1 MQQSYNASLM
11 NGKKISLCTVLLV
24 MLSCSQGDIDL
35 HDTRSISSE
44 SLKGHCVKVSD
55 APDNIADWRM
65 KYNFGTSSVDVY
77 AGVDKTDEEAVQAQ
91 LDANAAEKA
100 AEADRE
106 AARIAA
112 MSA

>member
-1 MQQSYNASLM
+1 MYFKVVTGEPFTRNEV
-11 NGKKISLCTVLLV
+11 T
-24 MLSCSQGDIDL
+24 GDDAV
-35 HDTRSISSE
+35 S
-44 SLKGHCVKVSD
+44 KGHAVKITD

-65 KYNFGTSSVDVY
+65 TYNFGTSSVDVY

-91 LDANAAEKA
+91 LDANAAEKS

>member
-1 MQQSYNASLM
+1 MATMYFKVVTGEPFTRNEV
-11 NGKKISLCTVLLV
+11 T
-24 MLSCSQGDIDL
+24 GDDGVA
-35 HDTRSISSE
+35 
-44 SLKGHCVKVSD
+44 KGHCVKVSD

-91 LDANAAEKA
+91 LDANAAEKS

>member
-1 MQQSYNASLM
+1 MATIYF
-11 NGKKISLCTVLLV
+11 CT
-24 MLSCSQGDIDL
+24 GTGNPF
-35 HDTRSISSE
+35 TRSAVTGE
-44 SLKGHCVKVSD
+44 DGVAKGQCIKVSD

-65 KYNFGTSSVDVY
+65 TYNFGTSSVDVF
-77 AGVDKTDEEAVQAQ
+77 AGVDKTDEEAVQKQ
-91 LDANAAEKA
+91 LDDNATEKA

>member
-1 MQQSYNASLM
+1 MATMYFKTGTGEPFTRNAV
-11 NGKKISLCTVLLV
+11 T
-24 MLSCSQGDIDL
+24 GDDGV
-35 HDTRSISSE
+35 S
-44 SLKGHCVKVSD
+44 KGHCIKVTD
-55 APDNIADWRM
+55 APDNIAEWRM

-77 AGVDKTDEEAVQAQ
+77 AGVDKTDDEAVQAQ
-91 LDANAAEKA
+91 LDANAAEKS

>member
-1 MQQSYNASLM
+1 MYFKVVTGEPFTRNEV
-11 NGKKISLCTVLLV
+11 T
-24 MLSCSQGDIDL
+24 GDDAAA
-35 HDTRSISSE
+35 
-44 SLKGHCVKVSD
+44 KGHAVKITD

-65 KYNFGTSSVDVY
+65 KYNFGTSSVDVF
-77 AGVDKTDEEAVQAQ
+77 AGVDKTDEEAVQKQ
-91 LDANAAEKA
+91 LDDNEAEKS